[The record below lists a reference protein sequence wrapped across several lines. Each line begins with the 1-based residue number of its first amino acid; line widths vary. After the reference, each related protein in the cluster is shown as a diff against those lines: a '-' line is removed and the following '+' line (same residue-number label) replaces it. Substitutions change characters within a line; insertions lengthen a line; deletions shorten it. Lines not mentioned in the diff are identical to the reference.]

1 MTSLAINSSTMEKAN
16 ERHQHQSQSSNLKA
30 PYQLFDFEAAEPM
43 FREIRKTLNDMA
55 VKRSQPIKKVTSMSQ
70 VMAINV

>member
-1 MTSLAINSSTMEKAN
+1 MSDIKAQISKLLTSSLTL
-16 ERHQHQSQSSNLKA
+16 SQ
-30 PYQLFDFEAAEPM
+30 FEFEAAVPM